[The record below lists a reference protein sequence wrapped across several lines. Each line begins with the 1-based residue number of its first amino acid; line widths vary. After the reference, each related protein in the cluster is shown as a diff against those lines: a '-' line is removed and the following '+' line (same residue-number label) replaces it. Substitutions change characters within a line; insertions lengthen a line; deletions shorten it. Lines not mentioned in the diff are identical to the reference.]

1 MMAKLTVRGDVPKTW
16 LKALPKQQRELDPRG
31 KVPMAA
37 GKQLAVLDNCIF
49 DNGDGHFKLVFSP
62 PLAIGYK
69 GEEVEWKEGYIYGS
83 HWEGISAIQKAK
95 TEAVT
100 RFSAAGSSIVL
111 QPTPLF
117 VQSDNKDWKDDGS
130 ASNLRYGAV
139 QCGLT
144 SAAMALATIWPNA
157 KVKALADEAGGQFED
172 WVAGQYKRLGQQST
186 SMEGHVA
193 VLKALGIKAHAT
205 RSASIADLHQVLYAH
220 PAILGLA
227 YKSSG
232 HFVCACGVADKPGDL
247 PQEWPVGKIDKLVA
261 YPQDIDRPG
270 VIINDPYGQ
279 RDYTGSGN
287 NWIAIARNMF
297 DTFGLHN
304 VLSTTDLNRY
314 WVDGGEESGWGVFID
329 PATPNAGNRA
339 EKPIE
344 LPVASKTIAD
354 SDINRVAKML
364 GCEAK
369 ALKAVIEVEAN
380 GGGFLPDG
388 RPKILFEAHYFSDF
402 TNHKYDQ
409 SHPDISSRKWNRD
422 LYVGGAGE
430 WARFEKTA
438 KLDRRYAICSC
449 SWGLGQ
455 VMGSHVIENPE
466 FIDYYDA
473 DTERFYK
480 AMCASEGEQL
490 TAMGLFIKST
500 PQALT
505 GIRSKDW
512 KVFARSYNGD
522 GYSQNAYDVKLAKAY
537 DSSG

>member
-1 MMAKLTVRGDVPKTW
+1 MARLTVRPDVAKTW
-16 LKALPKQQRELDPRG
+16 LKALPKPANSLDPRD
-31 KVPMAA
+31 KVPMVA
-37 GKQLAVLDNCIF
+37 GQQLAVLDNNIF

-62 PLAIGYK
+62 PLTIGYK
-69 GEEVEWKEGYIYGS
+69 GEKVLWKEGYVYGS
-83 HWEGISAIQKAK
+83 HWLGISATYKAK
-95 TEAVT
+95 TEAAT

-117 VQSDNKDWKDDGS
+117 VQNDNAAYGRFYGG
-130 ASNLRYGAV
+130 NL
-139 QCGLT
+139 CGQT
-144 SAAMALATIWPNA
+144 SLAMLLATIWPND
-157 KVKALADEAGGQFED
+157 KVKQLAANAEGGQFEN
-172 WVAGQYKRLGQQST
+172 WLGTIFQKIGAEST
-186 SMEGHVA
+186 VMEGQVA
-193 VLKALGIKAHAT
+193 VLKELGIKAKAT
-205 RSASIADLHQVLYAH
+205 RSASIADLKQALHGH
-220 PAILGLA
+220 PVVIGCG

-232 HFVCACGVADKPGDL
+232 HFVCASGVADKPGDL
-247 PQEWPVGKIDKLVA
+247 PDKWPVGKVDKLVA
-261 YPQDIDRPG
+261 YPQDIEQAG
-270 VIINDPYGQ
+270 VIINCPYGM
-279 RDYTGSGN
+279 RDWSGSGN
-287 NWIAIARNMF
+287 NWVNIARGMY
-297 DTFGLHN
+297 DTYGLHN
-304 VLSTTDLNRY
+304 VMTTSTLNRY
-314 WVDGGEESGWGVFID
+314 WVDGGEESGWGVFLD
-329 PATPNAGNRA
+329 PSTPNAGNRA

-344 LPVASKTIAD
+344 LPVVSKTITD
-354 SDINRVAKML
+354 SDIDRVAKML
-364 GCEAK
+364 GCEAR
-369 ALKAVIEVEAN
+369 ALKAVIEIEAN
-380 GGGFLPDG
+380 GGGFLSDG

-430 WARFEKTA
+430 WERFEKTA

-500 PQALT
+500 PQALA

-512 KVFARSYNGD
+512 KAFARSYNGD
-522 GYSQNAYDVKLAKAY
+522 GYLQNAYDVKLAKAY
-537 DSSG
+537 NSLG